1 MADVLRPLA
10 PPVVYTGQGAM
21 QAKMS
26 LGARRNS
33 EMYVI
38 LNDLAQQVAPL
49 VTTKQ
54 TFAIK

>member
-10 PPVVYTGQGAM
+10 PPVVYTGTECKQ
-21 QAKMS
+21 QAKVS

-38 LNDLAQQVAPL
+38 LNDLAQQVALVVLIHQPL
-49 VTTKQ
+49 LK
-54 TFAIK
+54 